1 MKKQMLL
8 PREKGTNESKSES
21 VWGDVD
27 KKLIEKVNEMFSNK
41 IYFLPK
47 QKYFTELVNV
57 PKQQQ
62 KNLAYFLR
70 SDS

>member
-1 MKKQMLL
+1 MKKYMLL

-47 QKYFTELVNV
+47 
-57 PKQQQ
+57 
-62 KNLAYFLR
+62 
-70 SDS
+70 